1 METDYKVI
9 EYIQGVITT
18 LLTTAGFKAKVQYE
32 HSISKGLVFNISTDS
47 PKLLIG
53 KQGANLQALQTIV
66 FAIVN
71 RHFKDNPEPVHFSID
86 IDDYRSQR
94 EFQLKQQVKDAVSKL
109 KYSNEPIAL
118 PAMSRYERKFVHTY
132 IQEQFPHITTS
143 SSGEE
148 PNRKIVM
155 RM

>member
-1 METDYKVI
+1 MDIDYKVI
-9 EYIQGVITT
+9 EYIQEVITK
-18 LLTTAGFKAKVQYE
+18 LLTTAGFRVRVQYE
-32 HSISKGLVFNISTDS
+32 HSLVKGLVFNISVDS

-71 RHFKDNPEPVHFSID
+71 RHFKDHTEPIQFTLDVD
-86 IDDYRSQR
+86 EYRAQR

-109 KYSNEPIAL
+109 KYSDSPITL
-118 PAMSRYERKFVHTY
+118 PPMSRYERKFVHSY
-132 IQEQFPHITTS
+132 IQEQFPHIATE

-148 PNRKIVM
+148 PNRRIIMKM
-155 RM
+155 

>member
-1 METDYKVI
+1 METDYQAI
-9 EYIQGVITT
+9 EYIQEVITK
-18 LLTTAGFKAKVQYE
+18 LLTTAGFKARVQYE
-32 HSISKGLVFNISTDS
+32 QSISKGLVFNISTDS

-71 RHFKDNPEPVHFSID
+71 RHFSSSSEPVHFTID
-86 IDDYRSQR
+86 IDNYRSQR
-94 EFQLKQQVKDAVSKL
+94 EFLLKQQVKDAVQKL
-109 KYSNEPIAL
+109 KYSNELIRL
-118 PAMSRYERKFVHTY
+118 PAMSRYERKFVHSY

-143 SSGEE
+143 SEGEE

-155 RM
+155 KI

>member
-1 METDYKVI
+1 MEIDYQVI

-18 LLTTAGFKAKVQYE
+18 LLNTAGFKARVQYE

-71 RHFKDNPEPVHFSID
+71 RHYRDNPEPIHFSLD

-94 EFQLKQQVKDAVSKL
+94 EFLLKQQVKDAVSKL
-109 KYSNEPIAL
+109 KYSPEPITL

-132 IQEQFPHITTS
+132 IQEQFPHITTV

-148 PNRKIVM
+148 PNRKIVLKI
-155 RM
+155 

>member
-1 METDYKVI
+1 METDYEVI

-18 LLTTAGFKAKVQYE
+18 LLTTAGFRARVQYE

-71 RHFKDNPEPVHFSID
+71 KHYSDNPNPVHFSLD
-86 IDDYRSQR
+86 IDDYRAQR
-94 EFQLKQQVKDAVSKL
+94 ESLLKQEVKEAVSKL
-109 KYSNEPIAL
+109 KYSKEPIAL

-143 SSGEE
+143 SIGEE
-148 PNRKIVM
+148 PNRKIVLKI
-155 RM
+155 